1 MLSFN
6 PYFRMTAFECLK
18 HKIFDPVRNPKK
30 EQMIE
35 EIRNSKKKLGNDS
48 PYFIQLQVDRDEA
61 FDYENSDVVKYTVND
76 LKNILAKEIMEI
88 KQEVA

>member
-1 MLSFN
+1 LRDS
-6 PYFRMTAFECLK
+6 
-18 HKIFDPVRNPKK
+18 K
-30 EQMIE
+30 E
-35 EIRNSKKKLGNDS
+35 KLGNES

-88 KQEVA
+88 KQES